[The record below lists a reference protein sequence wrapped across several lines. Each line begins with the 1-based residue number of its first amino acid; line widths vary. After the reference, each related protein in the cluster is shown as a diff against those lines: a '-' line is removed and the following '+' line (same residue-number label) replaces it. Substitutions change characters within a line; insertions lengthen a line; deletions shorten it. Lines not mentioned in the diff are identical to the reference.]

1 MVYKIGNLAD
11 LETLPLI
18 DDTAMELLHH
28 HASILSHEYGE
39 NRDVNEN
46 DGGYI
51 LFAPLG
57 ADSQEIKAYFDFSA
71 HAPECVNTYGALC
84 EMIYLLNNDFAV
96 VIIMPTNDA
105 PTEILKEIDN

>member
-71 HAPECVNTYGALC
+71 HAPECVNTYGELC
-84 EMIYLLNNDFAV
+84 EGIYLINNETSV
-96 VIIMPTNDA
+96 VIIMSLLDLPK
-105 PTEILKEIDN
+105 ELLKEIDN